1 MCLSE
6 NKEQEKKKSIQVHR
20 CVYPKTKNKK
30 KKTKTKTKERK
41 KNSRRKKLKK
51 FDKQSLILRHPLKSS
66 INDSILM
73 V

>member
-6 NKEQEKKKSIQVHR
+6 NKEQEKKKKYPSSQV
-20 CVYPKTKNKK
+20 CLSENKK
-30 KKTKTKTKERK
+30 QEKKTKTKTKERK